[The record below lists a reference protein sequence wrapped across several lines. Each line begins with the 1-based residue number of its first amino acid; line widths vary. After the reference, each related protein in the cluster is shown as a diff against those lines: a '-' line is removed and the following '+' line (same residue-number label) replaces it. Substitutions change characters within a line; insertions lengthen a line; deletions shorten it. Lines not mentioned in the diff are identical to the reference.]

1 MRRYNPYE
9 DQFPQPETFVTKGGS
24 NNVESKRKQRKCI
37 DHRAKAFEEIV
48 NDDSHF
54 GDHTI
59 KVGVTI
65 GNKVRNLRCENEW
78 TQKEL
83 AMKLNVKVDVIR
95 DIENGSAKKDM
106 KLLRHLES
114 IFNESIIT

>member
-9 DQFPQPETFVTKGGS
+9 DQFPQPETFVTKGAVNTSANG
-24 NNVESKRKQRKCI
+24 KKQRKCI

-54 GDHTI
+54 GDHTV

-65 GNKVRNLRCENEW
+65 GNCVRVLRAEREW

-83 AMKLNVKVDVIR
+83 AMKLNVKADVIR
-95 DIENGSAKKDM
+95 DIENGSGKKDM
-106 KLLRHLES
+106 KLLRRLEAV
-114 IFNESIIT
+114 FEDTIIT